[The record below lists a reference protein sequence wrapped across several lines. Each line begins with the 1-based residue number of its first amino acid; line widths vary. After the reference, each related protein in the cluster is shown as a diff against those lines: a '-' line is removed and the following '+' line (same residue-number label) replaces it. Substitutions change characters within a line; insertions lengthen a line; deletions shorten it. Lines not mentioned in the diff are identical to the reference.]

1 MTLASCLLSPQTN
14 RGRCCT
20 GPPPGASGAQAPQG
34 RAGSGPRRN
43 CCKQTSS
50 SQKSLFFS
58 FLFLPHHEKPG
69 ESFPACSST
78 NRRQY
83 TRLPSSPTRS
93 PQLHLQK
100 VIAEDVRSRGLCED
114 VKRQTSGVVRCA
126 ATDGEAGW
134 SRVEVGEGPMSCYH
148 QSFKAYPGYKGYP
161 GVD

>member
-20 GPPPGASGAQAPQG
+20 GPPPGVSGAQAPQG
-34 RAGSGPRRN
+34 RAGSGPHRN

-69 ESFPACSST
+69 ESFPPCSST

-83 TRLPSSPTRS
+83 TRLPSSPARS

-114 VKRQTSGVVRCA
+114 VKRLASCDAMRSNRWRGR
-126 ATDGEAGW
+126 W
-134 SRVEVGEGPMSCYH
+134 SRVEVGEGPMFCYH